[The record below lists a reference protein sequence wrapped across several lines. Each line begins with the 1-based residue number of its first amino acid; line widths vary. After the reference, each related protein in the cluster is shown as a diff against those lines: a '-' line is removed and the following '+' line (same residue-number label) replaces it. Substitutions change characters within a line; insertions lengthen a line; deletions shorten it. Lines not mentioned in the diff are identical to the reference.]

1 MYTQNFMIEVRRKN
15 FYLVKDLRTEETIEV
30 EAHIIEEISNA
41 TGESKDSIAILLA
54 QIYCVRKSA
63 HLVAREESMI
73 KEECLIFSL
82 EDLLL
87 GYSAETLADAFE
99 DMKYF
104 EIKQILEDESP
115 ATELKKKIWNKR
127 KSQRLMAFGIFC
139 MKEKFGEYC

>member
-54 QIYCVRKSA
+54 QIYCIRKSA
-63 HLVAREESMI
+63 HLVAREEIMI

-104 EIKQILEDESP
+104 EIKQILEAESP
-115 ATELKKKIWNKR
+115 ATELKKKI
-127 KSQRLMAFGIFC
+127 
-139 MKEKFGEYC
+139 

>member
-104 EIKQILEDESP
+104 EIKQILEAESP

-127 KSQRLMAFGIFC
+127 KSQRLMAFGIFGII
-139 MKEKFGEYC
+139 EKFGKHC

>member
-99 DMKYF
+99 DIKYF
-104 EIKQILEDESP
+104 EIKQILEAESP
-115 ATELKKKIWNKR
+115 ATELKKKI
-127 KSQRLMAFGIFC
+127 
-139 MKEKFGEYC
+139 